1 MFIAAGREKH
11 IHKFDLTRYP
21 WMSTTYTP
29 YFTGITL
36 HVMLI
41 LEIESLKDT
50 FEQQTRD
57 RVQEMRNE
65 LTYMNVGGDS

>member
-1 MFIAAGREKH
+1 
-11 IHKFDLTRYP
+11 
-21 WMSTTYTP
+21 MSTTYTP
-29 YFTGITL
+29 YFTIIPL

-41 LEIESLKDT
+41 PEIESLKDT

-65 LTYMNVGGDS
+65 LTYMNVGGDTYKSGCVIEKIKAANGYFL